1 MDGSDAAVEGIA
13 PVKGLDL
20 TGAWHLADCRLTYAN
35 GKVQRPFAN
44 SASGYLIYTP
54 NGHMCKSLNY
64 PARDG
69 RIECVSYCGQY
80 EIVEN
85 QVLHFVSVSA
95 NIQEVGAV
103 LEHTITLENNRLVL
117 SVSPAPAGGP
127 GSVQDYIWDRAEP
140 AQPHSSSTHRALAGK
155 SFNSGP

>member
-85 QVLHFVSVSA
+85 RVLHSFAVSA
-95 NIQEVGAV
+95 NI
-103 LEHTITLENNRLVL
+103 
-117 SVSPAPAGGP
+117 
-127 GSVQDYIWDRAEP
+127 
-140 AQPHSSSTHRALAGK
+140 
-155 SFNSGP
+155 